1 MIVFRY
7 ALDDDFNKQIESVK
21 ANQETVNRMMKEL
34 KDPPEQY
41 KDAYDDLRAFY
52 DSYIEL
58 TNLAI
63 NPTGSR
69 KDFTSRFNDADTK
82 TINGYERMKSYIEE

>member
-1 MIVFRY
+1 
-7 ALDDDFNKQIESVK
+7 
-21 ANQETVNRMMKEL
+21 MKEL

-52 DSYIEL
+52 ASYIEL

-63 NPTGSR
+63 NPTGSL
-69 KDFTSRFNDADTK
+69 KDFKSRFNDADTK
-82 TINGYERMKSYIEE
+82 TINGYERMKLYFEE